1 MRCDDALKYDLYL
14 KIFTFV
20 SKGGNLD
27 VSPIMRRACLVIKG
41 IGLLT
46 SEKEWL
52 LLMWV
57 SGGVY
62 DAPLYLLQRLFFV

>member
-1 MRCDDALKYDLYL
+1 MPL
-14 KIFTFV
+14 
-20 SKGGNLD
+20 
-27 VSPIMRRACLVIKG
+27 IMRRACLMIEG

-52 LLMWV
+52 LLTWV

>member
-1 MRCDDALKYDLYL
+1 MRRDNALKYDLCL
-14 KIFTFV
+14 KVFTFV
-20 SKGGNLD
+20 SNGGNLD
-27 VSPIMRRACLVIKG
+27 VFLIMRRACLVIEG

-46 SEKEWL
+46 SEKEWR

-62 DAPLYLLQRLFFV
+62 NVPLYLLQRLFFV

>member
-20 SKGGNLD
+20 SKGGKLD
-27 VSPIMRRACLVIKG
+27 VPLITHRACLVIEG

-52 LLMWV
+52 LLTWV

>member
-1 MRCDDALKYDLYL
+1 MRRDDALKYDLYL
-14 KIFTFV
+14 KTFTFV

-27 VSPIMRRACLVIKG
+27 VSFIMRRACLLIEG

-46 SEKEWL
+46 SEKWL

-57 SGGVY
+57 SGSVY
-62 DAPLYLLQRLFFV
+62 DAPLYCLPRPFFV

>member
-1 MRCDDALKYDLYL
+1 MCRGDALKYDLYL

-27 VSPIMRRACLVIKG
+27 VSFIMRRACLVIEG

-52 LLMWV
+52 PSMWV

-62 DAPLYLLQRLFFV
+62 DAPLYWLQRLFFV